1 MINKVQLE
9 TVTIAAQLANSTTLV
24 GQCAISHPRPS
35 ASQDSSMSTPLHGLS
50 SATLPSIHPFL
61 RIHFRRDSRTFDT
74 PDESAPPTRSHSSD
88 RLEATTSGAEGHD
101 GEGNLAYR
109 KGEDEAPLEAKI
121 ERIFYINLYGQ
132 VGMNPF
138 EHTRS

>member
-1 MINKVQLE
+1 MTNKVQLE
-9 TVTIAAQLANSTTLV
+9 TVIIAAQLANSTTLV

-35 ASQDSSMSTPLHGLS
+35 ASHDSSISTPLGLG

-61 RIHFRRDSRTFDT
+61 RSHFRRDSRTFDT
-74 PDESAPPTRSHSSD
+74 PDESAPPTRSHSGD
-88 RLEATTSGAEGHD
+88 RLDAVANDAEGHD

-121 ERIFYINLYGQ
+121 DRIFYINLYGQ
-132 VGMNPF
+132 VDIRPI
-138 EHTRS
+138 